1 MLAAQKRLTIS
12 MHLPTPIDI
21 LIVDDNPGDVD
32 LTKAALRDARILN
45 EVHVVYDGEEALR
58 FLRRVGN
65 YADAPRPDL
74 VFLDL
79 TMPKVDGFRVLS
91 EMKADPELRRIPVIV
106 MSSSSAE
113 HDLARAY
120 DAQISAYLIKPSDL
134 DAYFSAIRAV
144 KELWF
149 NVVALAPKARSASK

>member
-1 MLAAQKRLTIS
+1 MMPS
-12 MHLPTPIDI
+12 PTPVEI
-21 LIVDDNPGDVD
+21 LIVDDNPGDVE

-65 YADAPRPDL
+65 YASAPLPDL
-74 VFLDL
+74 MFLDL
-79 TMPKVDGFRVLS
+79 AMPKVDGFRVLA
-91 EMKADPELRRIPVIV
+91 EMKSDPELRRIPVVV

-113 HDLARAY
+113 KDLARAY
-120 DAQISAYLIKPSDL
+120 DAQISAYMIKPSDL
-134 DAYFSAIRAV
+134 DAYFTAIRSV

-149 NVVALAPKARSASK
+149 NVVALPPKARAI

>member
-1 MLAAQKRLTIS
+1 MPPRPAIE
-12 MHLPTPIDI
+12 I
-21 LIVDDNPGDVD
+21 LLVDDNPGDVE
-32 LTKAALRDARILN
+32 LTKAALRDAKILN

-58 FLRRVGN
+58 FLKRAGN
-65 YADAPRPDL
+65 YAAAPRPDL

-79 TMPKVDGFRVLS
+79 TMPKVDGFQVLAA
-91 EMKADPELRRIPVIV
+91 MKADPELRRIPVIV

-113 HDLARAY
+113 KDLARAY

-134 DAYFSAIRAV
+134 DAYFTAIRSV

-149 NVVALAPKARSASK
+149 NVVALPPRAWSAAE

>member
-1 MLAAQKRLTIS
+1 MML
-12 MHLPTPIDI
+12 LPAPIEI

-65 YADAPRPDL
+65 YAAAPRPDL

-79 TMPKVDGFRVLS
+79 AMPKVDGFQVLA
-91 EMKADPELRRIPVIV
+91 EMKADPELCRIPVIV
-106 MSSSSAE
+106 MSSSGAE
-113 HDLARAY
+113 KDLARAY

-134 DAYFSAIRAV
+134 DVYFTAIRSV

-149 NVVALAPKARSASK
+149 NIVALPPKARSVSK